1 MATRDESRAFT
12 ARAVRYAEFGG
23 PEVLHVD
30 EVPMPVPG
38 DGEVLVEVFAA
49 GLNPA
54 ESATR
59 RGEHDGQG
67 PIALPAM
74 QGRDLAGV
82 VIATGP
88 DVGRFGRG
96 DEVMGFVERG
106 AQATHVAVP
115 ERQLLPK
122 PAGLSW
128 EVAGSLYVA
137 GTTAWNA
144 VEGLALGPDDT
155 VVVTAAAGGVGC
167 LAVQFA
173 RMRGATV
180 IGTTTQERFDFLRQF
195 GVIPTRYGPGLA
207 ERVRAIVEET
217 EHARPVS
224 AFLDFLGGETDAAAE
239 LGVASS
245 RTLTVLDHEAV
256 EADDAVAAGTGDVV
270 AMGRVAALVAARRVR
285 LPIADVFGL
294 DGIVDAYRALDRRD
308 APGKIVLGL
317 RVVDYPGQKVREP
330 AIKEQDVTLGVP
342 TPHAHM
348 EVTEAIPPAIGDGS
362 VRRRHREEHE
372 REQAAAAE

>member
-38 DGEVLVEVFAA
+38 EGEVLVEVFAS

-54 ESATR
+54 DSVVR
-59 RGEHDGQG
+59 RGEAGVG
-67 PIALPAM
+67 SVEFPAM

-122 PAGLSW
+122 PAGISW

-144 VEGLALGPDDT
+144 TEGLALGPDDT

-167 LAVQFA
+167 LAAQFA
-173 RMRGATV
+173 RMHGATV
-180 IGTTTQERFDFLRQF
+180 IGTTTEERFDFLRQF
-195 GVIPTRYGPGLA
+195 GVIPTRYGIGLA
-207 ERVRAIVEET
+207 DRVRRIVDET

-245 RTLTVLDHEAV
+245 RTLTVLDHDAV
-256 EADDAVAAGTGDVV
+256 ESSEAVAAGTGDVV

-308 APGKIVLGL
+308 APGKVVLGL

-342 TPHAHM
+342 TPHDHLD
-348 EVTEAIPPAIGDGS
+348 VTEAIPPAIGDGS

-372 REQAAAAE
+372 REAAAATE